1 MYAAERQHEILTR
14 ARANGRV
21 EVGPLADSLGVTVET
36 VRRDLTA
43 LERMGAVRRVHGGAL
58 PVERLALEPNL
69 AARES
74 RNSEQKRRIA
84 TRALEEVPTGGTMLL
99 DAGTTMLA
107 IAEALPADLEATV
120 VTNSVAIASRLAD
133 HPGIELLMLGGRIRQ
148 LTGAAVGDWTE
159 SELEPLC
166 VDVAFVGTNGLT
178 VERGLT
184 TPDQTEAAAKR
195 AMVLAGRRVIAL
207 ADATKVGP
215 VHLHRF
221 AALDEL
227 AMLITDDSLDEETAA
242 EIVDAGVEVARV

>member
-1 MYAAERQHEILTR
+1 MYAAERQHEILAR

-58 PVERLALEPNL
+58 PVERLVLEPSL
-69 AARES
+69 VARET

-84 TRALEEVPTGGTMLL
+84 ARAIEELPAGGTILL

-107 IAEALPADLEATV
+107 IAEAIPADLEATV
-120 VTNSVAIASRLAD
+120 VTNSVAVASRLAD
-133 HPGIELLMLGGRIRQ
+133 MPHLELLMLGGRVRQ

-159 SELEPLC
+159 AELAPLC
-166 VDVAFVGTNGLT
+166 VDVAFIGTNGLT

-184 TPDQTEAAAKR
+184 TPDQTEAAAKH
-195 AMVLAGRRVIAL
+195 AMVRAGRRVVVV

-221 AALDEL
+221 AALDEI
-227 AMLITDDSLDEETAA
+227 AMLITDDSLDDETAQA
-242 EIVDAGVEVARV
+242 IGDAGVEVARV